1 MTLRA
6 VASAKSLTADAARE
20 SGALEKHPCS
30 IADTPKRPNL
40 SPPVLYQSGTEAL
53 FRIPGG
59 WRRLLAP
66 SVDHQESFSPGG
78 IRVSWKVPNLL
89 SDLRLRTKLLCLLV
103 LVTAGLSCATL
114 LAVRSSGEDHA
125 RHELV
130 TGTHTSLMTFDV
142 LFGQKQNALARKAD
156 LLATEAAMAGD
167 QDETPNGKGDD
178 PDADA
183 LSNAADPLESDG
195 SDLVAVA
202 DTPDKIVVLHS
213 RETLFPPAEAE
224 EMLKRSLA
232 DGSTADWWCVGGS
245 LYQVALARIGSG
257 PGTVIVGREIDYR
270 AVHDMGRISDSQIAF
285 GYDGNVITST
295 FRPIEE
301 EEAGQALR
309 SGASSGS
316 VKIGDEEFFADSER
330 LNSGSGPVARL
341 TVLKSYREETAFLA
355 ELNHLLLA
363 LGLIAVLAG
372 AGLAFVI
379 SDAFTRPLAELLRGF
394 RALERGDYEY
404 PLHAHGGD
412 ELAHATRAFDRM
424 RKALQENE
432 GQRVQLE
439 GQLRQSQKMEAL
451 GRLAGGVAH
460 DFNNLL
466 TVIKGHSELIVDR
479 MPASD
484 PVLTSGEQ
492 IRKAAD
498 RAAALTRQM
507 LAFSRKQALQ
517 PKVLNVN
524 VLVDDI
530 SKLLK
535 RLMPEDIE
543 VVFRADPSLGHV
555 RTDAGQLE
563 QVLMNLTVNAR
574 DAMPRGGKLTIE
586 TENVTVTPEF
596 ARERPPIEPGDYVKL
611 AVADT
616 GTGMDAE
623 TKAHIFEPF
632 FTTKDPGRGTGL
644 GLATVYGVV
653 KQTGGFLWVDTELGV
668 GSKFEVYLPRVND
681 PIDSDVVGRNTR
693 AGKAAAPQTVLLVE
707 DEPAVRDVARDFLA
721 AAGYRVLT
729 AEDGERAMLVAAREA
744 TIDVLVTDIVMPK
757 MRGPELARELLRWK
771 PGVKVVY
778 MSGYLEPGEADD
790 DFLKDAFFLNKPFS
804 RDELVNQVA
813 EALRQSLPATVPSFK
828 PAS

>member
-1 MTLRA
+1 M
-6 VASAKSLTADAARE
+6 
-20 SGALEKHPCS
+20 
-30 IADTPKRPNL
+30 
-40 SPPVLYQSGTEAL
+40 
-53 FRIPGG
+53 
-59 WRRLLAP
+59 
-66 SVDHQESFSPGG
+66 
-78 IRVSWKVPNLL
+78 
-89 SDLRLRTKLLCLLV
+89 

-114 LAVRSSGEDHA
+114 FAVRFSGEDHA

-130 TGTHTSLMTFDV
+130 AGTHTSLLTFDV
-142 LFGQKQNALARKAD
+142 LFGQKQNVLARKAD
-156 LLATEAAMAGD
+156 LLATKAAMAGD
-167 QDETPNGKGDD
+167 QDGTPNRKGND
-178 PDADA
+178 PDAEA
-183 LSNAADPLESDG
+183 LLNAADPFDSDG

-213 RETLFPPAEAE
+213 RETLFPPAEAR

-232 DGSTADWWCVGGS
+232 NGATADWWCVGSS
-245 LYQVALARIGSG
+245 LYQVALERIGGG

-270 AVHDMGRISDSQIAF
+270 AVHDLGRISNNEVVFS
-285 GYDGNVITST
+285 YDGNVVAST
-295 FRPIEE
+295 LRPIEE
-301 EEAGQALR
+301 AEAGQALR
-309 SGASSGS
+309 KNSSGQIH
-316 VKIGDEEFFADSER
+316 VGDEEFYADSQR
-330 LNSGSGPVARL
+330 LNSGAGPVARL
-341 TVLKSYREETAFLA
+341 TVLKSYREETVFLA
-355 ELNHLLLA
+355 ALNHLLLA
-363 LGLIAVLAG
+363 LGLVAVLAG
-372 AGLAFVI
+372 AGLAFAI

-432 GQRVQLE
+432 GQRLQLE
-439 GQLRQSQKMEAL
+439 DQLRQSQKMEAL

-479 MPASD
+479 MASGDPA
-484 PVLTSGEQ
+484 LTSGEQ

-524 VLVDDI
+524 ALVDDI

-555 RTDAGQLE
+555 RADAGQLE
-563 QVLMNLTVNAR
+563 QVLMNLSVNAR

-586 TENVTVTPEF
+586 TENVTATPEF

-611 AVADT
+611 AVVDT
-616 GTGMDAE
+616 GIGMDAE

-632 FTTKDPGRGTGL
+632 FTTKDPGKGTGL

-653 KQTGGFLWVDTELGV
+653 KQTGGFLWVDTELGS
-668 GSKFEVYLPRVND
+668 GSKFEVYLPHVND
-681 PIDSDVVGRNTR
+681 PIDSDVVGRNISVC
-693 AGKAAAPQTVLLVE
+693 KAALQTVLLVE
-707 DEPAVRDVARDFLA
+707 DEPAVRDVAREFLA
-721 AAGYRVLT
+721 AAGYRVLA
-729 AEDGERAMLVAAREA
+729 AEDGERAMLIASREG

-778 MSGYLEPGEADD
+778 MSGYLDPGETDG
-790 DFLKDAFFLNKPFS
+790 DFLKDACFLNKPFS

-813 EALRQSLPATVPSFK
+813 GALRQSRLATVPIFK
-828 PAS
+828 PAN

>member
-1 MTLRA
+1 
-6 VASAKSLTADAARE
+6 
-20 SGALEKHPCS
+20 
-30 IADTPKRPNL
+30 
-40 SPPVLYQSGTEAL
+40 
-53 FRIPGG
+53 
-59 WRRLLAP
+59 
-66 SVDHQESFSPGG
+66 
-78 IRVSWKVPNLL
+78 LL

-130 TGTHTSLMTFDV
+130 AGTQTSLMTFDV

-156 LLATEAAMAGD
+156 LLATEAAMSGD
-167 QDETPNGKGDD
+167 QDAPPNAKGDD

-232 DGSTADWWCVGGS
+232 NGSTADWWCVGGS
-245 LYQVALARIGSG
+245 LYQVALERIGNG

-270 AVHDMGRISDSQIAF
+270 AVHDLGRISDSEVAF
-285 GYDGNVITST
+285 SYDGNVVAST

-316 VKIGDEEFFADSER
+316 VKIGDEEFFADSQR

-363 LGLIAVLAG
+363 LGLVAVLAG

-424 RKALQENE
+424 RKALKENE

-479 MPASD
+479 TAAGDPA
-484 PVLTSGEQ
+484 LTSGEQ

-543 VVFRADPSLGHV
+543 VMFRADPSLGHV
-555 RTDAGQLE
+555 RADAGQLE

-586 TENVTVTPEF
+586 TENVTVTPEY
-596 ARERPPIEPGDYVKL
+596 ARARPPIEPGDYVKL
-611 AVADT
+611 AVVDT
-616 GTGMDAE
+616 GIGMDPE

-632 FTTKDPGRGTGL
+632 FTTKDPGKGTGL

-681 PIDSDVVGRNTR
+681 PVDSDVVGRN
-693 AGKAAAPQTVLLVE
+693 APACKAAPQTVLLVE
-707 DEPAVRDVARDFLA
+707 DEPAVRDVARKFLT
-721 AAGYRVLT
+721 AAGYRVLA
-729 AEDGERAMLVAAREA
+729 AEDGERAMLMAAREA
-744 TIDVLVTDIVMPK
+744 AIDVLVTDIVMPK

-778 MSGYLEPGEADD
+778 MSGYLEPGEADG

-804 RDELVNQVA
+804 RDELVNLVA
-813 EALRQSLPATVPSFK
+813 GALRQSVPATMPVFK
-828 PAS
+828 PAN

>member
-1 MTLRA
+1 
-6 VASAKSLTADAARE
+6 
-20 SGALEKHPCS
+20 
-30 IADTPKRPNL
+30 
-40 SPPVLYQSGTEAL
+40 
-53 FRIPGG
+53 
-59 WRRLLAP
+59 
-66 SVDHQESFSPGG
+66 
-78 IRVSWKVPNLL
+78 
-89 SDLRLRTKLLCLLV
+89 
-103 LVTAGLSCATL
+103 VTAGLSCATL
-114 LAVRSSGEDHA
+114 FAVRSSGEAHA

-130 TGTHTSLMTFDV
+130 AGTNTSLATFDV
-142 LFGQKQNALARKAD
+142 LFRQKQNALARKAD
-156 LLATEAAMAGD
+156 LLATEAAMSGD
-167 QDETPNGKGDD
+167 QDGPPNAKGDD

-202 DTPDKIVVLHS
+202 DTPDKMVVLHS

-232 DGSTADWWCVGGS
+232 NGARADWWCVGGS
-245 LYQVALARIGSG
+245 LYQVALERIGSG

-285 GYDGNVITST
+285 SYDGNVVAST

-301 EEAGQALR
+301 AEAGQALK
-309 SGASSGS
+309 SGGSSGS
-316 VKIGDEEFFADSER
+316 VQIGGEEFYADSQR
-330 LNSGSGPVARL
+330 LNNGSGPVARF
-341 TVLKSYREETAFLA
+341 TVLKSYSEETAFLA

-363 LGLIAVLAG
+363 LGFVAVLAG

-379 SDAFTRPLAELLRGF
+379 SGAFTRPLAELLRGF

-412 ELAHATRAFDRM
+412 ELADATRAFDRM

-432 GQRVQLE
+432 GQRQQLE

-479 MPASD
+479 MTSGD

-543 VVFRADPSLGHV
+543 VAFRADPSLGHV
-555 RTDAGQLE
+555 RADAGQLE

-586 TENVTVTPEF
+586 TENVTVTAEY
-596 ARERPPIEPGDYVKL
+596 ARARPPIEPGDYVKL
-611 AVADT
+611 AVVDT
-616 GTGMDAE
+616 GIGMDAE

-632 FTTKDPGRGTGL
+632 FTTKDPGKGTGL

-653 KQTGGFLWVDTELGV
+653 KQTGGFLWVDTEPGV
-668 GSKFEVYLPRVND
+668 GSKFEVYLPRVNE
-681 PIDSDVVGRNTR
+681 PVHSDVVGRNIP
-693 AGKAAAPQTVLLVE
+693 ACKDAPRTVLLVE
-707 DEPAVRDVARDFLA
+707 DEPAVRDVAREFLA
-721 AAGYRVLT
+721 AAGYRVLA
-729 AEDGERAMLVAAREA
+729 AEDGERAMLIAAREA

-771 PGVKVVY
+771 PGVRVVY
-778 MSGYLEPGEADD
+778 MSGYLEPGEADGD
-790 DFLKDAFFLNKPFS
+790 LLKEALFLNKPFS
-804 RDELVNQVA
+804 RDELVNQIA
-813 EALRQSLPATVPSFK
+813 EALRQSAPATVPIFK
-828 PAS
+828 PAN